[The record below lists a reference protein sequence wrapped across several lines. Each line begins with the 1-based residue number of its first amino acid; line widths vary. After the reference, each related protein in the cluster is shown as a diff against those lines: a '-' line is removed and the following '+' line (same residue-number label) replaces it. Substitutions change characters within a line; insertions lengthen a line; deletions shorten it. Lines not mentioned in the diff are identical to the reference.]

1 MLPAALTAEQEAE
14 AKVLEAKIQ
23 KAIQTEIADLAR
35 LMVSKSDREL
45 FGRTEF
51 QVRRSRAACGRQGL
65 RGTSA
70 RKMKNGYR
78 GSGVTCPKCG
88 QAADFAGLSSAQA
101 FKHHWANRVP
111 TRSTITAIV
120 AAALRRG
127 MRKLV

>member
-51 QVRRSRAACGRQGL
+51 QVRDLVL
-65 RGTSA
+65 RVGGKVYEEHLREKTA
-70 RKMKNGYR
+70 
-78 GSGVTCPKCG
+78 TE
-88 QAADFAGLSSAQA
+88 
-101 FKHHWANRVP
+101 VP
-111 TRSTITAIV
+111 E
-120 AAALRRG
+120 
-127 MRKLV
+127 